1 MAIWNKTIQELN
13 TNNTTQYEVVMTA
26 DKDGNI
32 INTSGVASNIAL
44 AAGEVSGYSYVEKF
58 GSNLT
63 VGADLE
69 TVWSYGGKY
78 TYLTT
83 AAVVYCDTTVAD
95 DGEDNA
101 TGDGARTVTI
111 QGLDALYNPIEE
123 TVTVGGAPTT
133 AEFLRVNRAYVATAG
148 DITTNTKSVLIST
161 GANGTGTVLAD
172 IATHGGGSNE
182 EGFGQTFL
190 GLYTIPAGK
199 TGYLTQWTMGSSGT
213 SNVNAY
219 YRYRPFTNGNV
230 FRTIDNMY
238 FVNGFFVKDY
248 SVPIKLLEK
257 SDVEV
262 QVFNSATG
270 VAVSTSFNIV
280 LVDNP
285 V

>member
-1 MAIWNKTIQELN
+1 
-13 TNNTTQYEVVMTA
+13 MTA

-32 INTSGVASNIAL
+32 INTSGVASNISL
-44 AAGEVSGYSYVEKF
+44 AAGDITGYSSIEKF
-58 GSNLT
+58 GSNLG
-63 VGADLE
+63 VAGSLE
-69 TVWSYGGKY
+69 TIWSYGGIY
-78 TYLTT
+78 QYLTT
-83 AAVVYCDTTVAD
+83 ATSVYCDTVVGD
-95 DGEDNA
+95 DGDDNA

-111 QGLDALYNPIEE
+111 KGLDASYHEIEE

-148 DITTNTKSVLIST
+148 VITTNTKPILIST

-213 SNVNAY
+213 SLVNSY
-219 YRYRPFTNGNV
+219 FRYRPFTNGNV

-238 FVNGFFVKDY
+238 FVNGHFSKNY
-248 SVPIKLLEK
+248 AVPLKLLEK

-262 QVFNSATG
+262 QAYNSATG
-270 VAVSTSFNIV
+270 VAVSTSFSII

>member
-1 MAIWNKTIQELN
+1 MAIWNKILQKLN
-13 TNNTTQYEVVMTA
+13 NNNTQQYEVVMTA

-32 INTSGVASNIAL
+32 INTSGVASNISL
-44 AAGEVSGYSYVEKF
+44 AAGDISGYSYVEKF
-58 GSNLT
+58 GSNLS
-63 VGADLE
+63 VEGSLE
-69 TVWSYGGKY
+69 TIWHYGGIY
-78 TYLTT
+78 QYLTT
-83 AAVVYCDTTVAD
+83 ATSVYCDTVVGD
-95 DGEDNA
+95 DGDDND

-111 QGLDALYNPIEE
+111 KGLDASYHEIEE

-133 AEFLRVNRAYVATAG
+133 AEFLRINRAYVATAG
-148 DITTNTKSVLIST
+148 VITTNTKPLLIST

-172 IATHGGGSNE
+172 IATHGGGNSE

-199 TGYLTQWTMGSSGT
+199 TGYLTQWTMGASGT
-213 SNVNAY
+213 SSVNSY
-219 YRYRPFTNGNV
+219 FRYRPFINGNV

-238 FVNGFFVKDY
+238 FVNGHFSKNY

-262 QVFNSATG
+262 QAYNSATG
-270 VAVSTSFNIV
+270 VDVSTSFNII